1 MRQKDDIYE
10 MPEELD
16 LSKTV
21 RSPYPKLLKQK
32 VTINLSIE
40 VIEYFKK
47 QSSETS
53 IPYQS
58 LINLYLLSCVNKK
71 KKTWFV
77 LEVKLKGAPVRM
89 NPSKRASAP
98 LVINVIFVNTTH

>member
-16 LSKTV
+16 LSKAA
-21 RSPYPKLLKQK
+21 RSPYPKLLKQQ

-47 QSSETS
+47 QSSETG

-58 LINLYLLSCVNKK
+58 LINLYLLSCVNEKK
-71 KKTWFV
+71 KLDLSWK
-77 LEVKLKGAPVRM
+77 
-89 NPSKRASAP
+89 
-98 LVINVIFVNTTH
+98 